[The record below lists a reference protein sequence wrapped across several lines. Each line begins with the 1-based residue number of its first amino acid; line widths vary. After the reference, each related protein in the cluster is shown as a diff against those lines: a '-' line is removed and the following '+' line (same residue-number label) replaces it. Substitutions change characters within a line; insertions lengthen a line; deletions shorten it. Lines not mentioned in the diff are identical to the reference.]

1 MKKVVLVDDN
11 EMDLMIL
18 QKYFEGTGI
27 SVSARLD
34 CNEVVSDLKE
44 GDIDLLIT
52 DYDMPG
58 MSGVELARVARA
70 LSPGVKVWCVT
81 ASVEASDREAIERQC
96 NAVFSKPMR
105 YDSFI
110 RELRMAFA

>member
-1 MKKVVLVDDN
+1 MKRVVLIDDN
-11 EMDLMIL
+11 QMDLMIL

-27 SVSARLD
+27 AAGAHLD
-34 CNEVVSDLKE
+34 CGEAISALKD
-44 GDIDLLIT
+44 GGIDLLIT

-58 MSGVELARVARA
+58 MNGVELTRIARS

-96 NAVFSKPMR
+96 DAVFSKPMR

-110 RELRMAFA
+110 RELRMALA

>member
-1 MKKVVLVDDN
+1 MKVVLTDDN
-11 EMDLMIL
+11 KMDLLIL

-27 SVSARLD
+27 TTGAHLD
-34 CNEVVSDLKE
+34 CTDAISALQH
-44 GDIDLLIT
+44 GDVDLLIT

-58 MSGVELARVARA
+58 MNGVELARIARA

-81 ASVEASDREAIERQC
+81 ASIEESDRAAIERQC
-96 NAVFSKPMR
+96 DAVFSKPLR

-110 RELRMAFA
+110 RELRMTLA